1 MSSLYFEKFYNNYF
15 QVGRAPFFK
24 VRLSPE
30 VYLIISKHL
39 TFWLVFLGL
48 TYLPYFFCA
57 QIAHCQHPKTSLPLE
72 FLKKDTRTELS
83 KSFSLSFDHSFG
95 KGRKKMKEEQK
106 KDYNFLPILLVA
118 HYDRNYKILSIKYQA
133 FFNFQGSEIWIQCA
147 GA

>member
-72 FLKKDTRTELS
+72 FFKKDTRTELS

-95 KGRKKMKEEQK
+95 KGRKKMKEEEK
-106 KDYNFLPILLVA
+106 NDYNFLPILLVA
-118 HYDRNYKILSIKYQA
+118 HYDRNYKILSKKYQA
-133 FFNFQGSEIWIQCA
+133 FFQFLRK
-147 GA
+147 